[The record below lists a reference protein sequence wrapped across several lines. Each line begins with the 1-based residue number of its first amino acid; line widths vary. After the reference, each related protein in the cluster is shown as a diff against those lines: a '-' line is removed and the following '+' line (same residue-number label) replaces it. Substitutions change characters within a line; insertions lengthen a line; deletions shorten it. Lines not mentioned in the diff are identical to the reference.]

1 MYYDIAF
8 CTLQD
13 TIDFNDEKAPV
24 KPACLPSQLDI
35 EEGLNSKMCIATGF
49 GTTSRDP
56 ATATA
61 SDHMMKAIVPLWQV
75 NSCNK
80 KYKKKLNGIHICAG
94 GLGTDT
100 CQGDSGGAMSCN
112 IPRNNSVY
120 EKCQGYF
127 VRGLTSFGLGCNQ
140 IGTPGVYVDLSN
152 KGIENWIK
160 DIQRFLA
167 RKGVE
172 NLKPGTK
179 YGIFEKN
186 RDSYFLH

>member
-1 MYYDIAF
+1 
-8 CTLQD
+8 
-13 TIDFNDEKAPV
+13 
-24 KPACLPSQLDI
+24 
-35 EEGLNSKMCIATGF
+35 
-49 GTTSRDP
+49 
-56 ATATA
+56 
-61 SDHMMKAIVPLWQV
+61 MMKAIVPLWQV
-75 NSCNK
+75 NSCSK

-112 IPRNNSVY
+112 IPRDNPVY
-120 EKCQGYF
+120 EQCQGYF

-186 RDSYFLH
+186 HDSYFLH